1 MVQVAAA
8 IIQRRRI
15 CLLPMGVVTLQLVE
29 RPPMTH
35 RTATLIRR
43 TALAMGLA
51 MLGGWGAVQA
61 GEINSN
67 LQIEAGETFEL
78 GGGQKGGFTV
88 TGRNTGPVAVEVL
101 GKAEGA
107 EAGVIRGTVAPGG
120 DVNATFGAGEMALLR
135 NTSNSQT
142 ARLKL
147 KISGDTSSLGMSYSP
162 NS

>member
-1 MVQVAAA
+1 
-8 IIQRRRI
+8 
-15 CLLPMGVVTLQLVE
+15 
-29 RPPMTH
+29 MTH
-35 RTATLIRR
+35 RFATPIRR
-43 TALAMGLA
+43 SALVMGAAL
-51 MLGGWGAVQA
+51 LCSWGAVQA

-78 GGGQKGGFTV
+78 GGGQQGGFTV

-107 EAGVIRGTVAPGG
+107 QASVSRGTVAPGG
-120 DVNATFGAGEMALLR
+120 DVKASFGAGEMALLR